1 MLISTG
7 AAIDVTS
14 QIDIHKHKMGKL
26 ALTSATG
33 KLGSAVLN
41 AILDNKLVDT
51 KDLIVCVRPP
61 HHSPYPSL

>member
-14 QIDIHKHKMGKL
+14 QTDIDIHKMGKL

-61 HHSPYPSL
+61 RSPFLSF